1 MTAVAWIAAALDLPA
16 SGARSLLILGG
27 FLVVP
32 TTYRLFALRR
42 RPGAL
47 TRQRLQRVGTWW
59 MLFALLLLAL
69 ALGRGAVVSIMLAI
83 SLLGLRESSRLVGSS
98 QSYPWLVAITIAL
111 YSWLWV
117 ATLTPFLRWLPWL
130 MLSLAVVA
138 LARRRG
144 GGGSIGVRSRPGLP
158 LALLS
163 SVLGPSYAVG
173 VAGLPAPA
181 AMPETGFGWL
191 VLLFILTGVHDSA
204 QAWWGRTFG
213 SRPLAPVL
221 SPNKTWE
228 GLWGGLVTTA
238 AVAAVIGP
246 TLTPFGRTI
255 PTGLPEELPAWL
267 PAVGLGLVVG
277 LAGTAGDLA
286 ASILKRGAGADDSGD
301 LVPGHGGVLDRFDS
315 LALTAPVYFFLSY
328 FLWFGS

>member
-1 MTAVAWIAAALDLPA
+1 MTALDRIAAALDLPA
-16 SGARSLLILGG
+16 SGTQSLVVLAG

-32 TTYRLFALRR
+32 TTFRLFALWR
-42 RPGAL
+42 RPGAE

-69 ALGRGAVVSIMLAI
+69 ALGRPAVVSIMLAI

-98 QSYPWLVAITIAL
+98 ESYPWLVAITIAL

-117 ATLTPFLRWLPWL
+117 AALTPFLLWLPWL
-130 MLSLAVVA
+130 MLSLAAVA

-144 GGGSIGVRSRPGLP
+144 GDGPAGMRSRPGLP
-158 LALLS
+158 LAVLS

-173 VAGLPAPA
+173 VAMLPAPV

-191 VLLFILTGVHDSA
+191 VLLFVLTGVHDSA

-221 SPNKTWE
+221 SPNKTRA
-228 GLWGGLVTTA
+228 GLWGGLATTA
-238 AVAAVIGP
+238 LVAAVLGP
-246 TLTPFGRTI
+246 TLTPVGRVV
-255 PTGLPEELPAWL
+255 PPGLPAELPAWL

-286 ASILKRGAGADDSGD
+286 ASMLKRGAGADDSGD

-315 LALTAPVYFFLSY
+315 LALTAPVFFFLSY
-328 FLWFGS
+328 FLWLRG